1 MSNPITSTPNYWSTQ
16 APEDDA
22 GINVMLRVT
31 DAGDTCEI
39 SMSAGRLNAVTIRGV
54 LHEDQIDSLIFWL
67 TTRRKHKKD

>member
-1 MSNPITSTPNYWSTQ
+1 MF
-16 APEDDA
+16 
-22 GINVMLRVT
+22 RVT

>member
-16 APEDDA
+16 APEDGA
-22 GINVMLRVT
+22 GINVMFRVT